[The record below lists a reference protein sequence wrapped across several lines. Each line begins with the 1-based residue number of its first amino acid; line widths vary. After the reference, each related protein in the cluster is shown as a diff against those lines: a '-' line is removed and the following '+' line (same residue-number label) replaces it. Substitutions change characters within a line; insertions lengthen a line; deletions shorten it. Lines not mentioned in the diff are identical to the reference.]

1 MATFLS
7 PAVRLMARLTIT
19 RKLLLLAILFLI
31 PLGGSLYAVLSL
43 SVQSIRASQDELSG
57 LAIVDRAL
65 DFMRETQV
73 RRGAAN
79 AVLAGNAAFRAT
91 FDGADAKAAAHLGEL
106 VKQAGEATRF
116 DVMPDARKLEQS
128 WQGMHETGLKVTAG
142 ALFDMHSALVKQT
155 RLFIGDVADRSSL
168 ALDPDSGSYYLVTL
182 MVGQMPKLAELSALA
197 RGRGAAIISQG
208 GYADAAQQAEL
219 AALGE
224 QIQDGLESVRRDI
237 ERVMRGAPA
246 YRPRVQDALAQLAA
260 MDAFHRTL
268 KEKMLGSGGIAIEA
282 KPYFDEATAAIN
294 AVSSVN
300 KAFSGIARDM
310 LAQRIAAE
318 MLELE
323 VLAGVALLA
332 VGAAFYLFAGF
343 SHGMRADVRQVAS
356 MVGRINAGDLAI
368 TLEVR
373 GSDELSHVKR
383 HLLSLVETWRALIG
397 DTKVGA
403 QNVLVAAGEIAQGN
417 LDLSQRT
424 EEQASS
430 LQQTAASME
439 QLTAIVRQNASS
451 ADQASALAGEAC
463 DIAVAGGTSVGRVLR
478 TMGEIEA
485 DSKRIVDIIAVIDG
499 IAFQT
504 NILALNAAVEAARA
518 GEYGRGF
525 AVVAT
530 EVRTLAQRAG
540 SSAKEIRTLI
550 SQSVQRVEAGSALAG
565 DATATMDSIVAAVKR
580 VTVMMDEIS
589 RASQEQSS
597 GIAQVNQAVTQMDQ
611 VTQQNA
617 ALVEQAAA
625 AADALKEQAQR
636 MERSVAVFRLD
647 PAVAA

>member
-1 MATFLS
+1 MAIFLS

-31 PLGGSLYAVLSL
+31 PLGGALYAVLSL
-43 SVQSIRASQDELSG
+43 SAQSIRASQDELRG

-91 FDGADAKAAAHLGEL
+91 FDGADAKAAAHLGAL
-106 VKQAGEATRF
+106 MQQAGEAARF

-128 WQGMHETGLKVTAG
+128 WQRMHETGLNVTAG
-142 ALFDMHSALVKQT
+142 PLFDMHSALVKQT

-208 GYADAAQQAEL
+208 GYSDAAQQAEL

-237 ERVMRGAPA
+237 DRVMRGAPA
-246 YRPRVQDALAQLAA
+246 YRPRVEGALAQLVA
-260 MDAFHRTL
+260 MDDFYRTL

-300 KAFSGIARDM
+300 KAFSGIAHDM
-310 LAQRIAAE
+310 LEQRIAAE
-318 MLELE
+318 MLQLE

-343 SHGMRADVRQVAS
+343 SHGMRDDVRQVAS
-356 MVGRINAGDLAI
+356 MVDRINAGDLAI

-383 HLLSLVETWRALIG
+383 HLLSLVDTWRALIG
-397 DTKVGA
+397 DTKAGA
-403 QNVLVAAGEIAQGN
+403 HNVLVAAGEIAQGN

-451 ADQASALAGEAC
+451 ADQASVLAGEAS
-463 DIAVAGGTSVGRVLR
+463 DIAVAGGTSVGRVLQ

-530 EVRTLAQRAG
+530 EVRSLAQRAG

-550 SQSVQRVEAGSALAG
+550 SQSVQRVAAGSALAG

-580 VTVMMDEIS
+580 VTAMMDEIS

-636 MERSVAVFRLD
+636 MERSMAMFRLD
-647 PAVAA
+647 PAIAA

>member
-237 ERVMRGAPA
+237 ERVMRGD
-246 YRPRVQDALAQLAA
+246 R
-260 MDAFHRTL
+260 
-268 KEKMLGSGGIAIEA
+268 K
-282 KPYFDEATAAIN
+282 
-294 AVSSVN
+294 SV
-300 KAFSGIARDM
+300 
-310 LAQRIAAE
+310 
-318 MLELE
+318 
-323 VLAGVALLA
+323 V
-332 VGAAFYLFAGF
+332 
-343 SHGMRADVRQVAS
+343 
-356 MVGRINAGDLAI
+356 
-368 TLEVR
+368 
-373 GSDELSHVKR
+373 
-383 HLLSLVETWRALIG
+383 
-397 DTKVGA
+397 
-403 QNVLVAAGEIAQGN
+403 
-417 LDLSQRT
+417 
-424 EEQASS
+424 
-430 LQQTAASME
+430 
-439 QLTAIVRQNASS
+439 
-451 ADQASALAGEAC
+451 
-463 DIAVAGGTSVGRVLR
+463 
-478 TMGEIEA
+478 
-485 DSKRIVDIIAVIDG
+485 
-499 IAFQT
+499 
-504 NILALNAAVEAARA
+504 
-518 GEYGRGF
+518 
-525 AVVAT
+525 
-530 EVRTLAQRAG
+530 
-540 SSAKEIRTLI
+540 
-550 SQSVQRVEAGSALAG
+550 
-565 DATATMDSIVAAVKR
+565 
-580 VTVMMDEIS
+580 
-589 RASQEQSS
+589 
-597 GIAQVNQAVTQMDQ
+597 
-611 VTQQNA
+611 
-617 ALVEQAAA
+617 
-625 AADALKEQAQR
+625 
-636 MERSVAVFRLD
+636 
-647 PAVAA
+647 

>member
-1 MATFLS
+1 MAIFLS

-31 PLGGSLYAVLSL
+31 PLGGALYAVLSL
-43 SVQSIRASQDELSG
+43 SAQSIRASQDELRG

-91 FDGADAKAAAHLGEL
+91 FDGADAKAAAHLGAL
-106 VKQAGEATRF
+106 MQQAGEAARF

-128 WQGMHETGLKVTAG
+128 WQRMHETGLNVTAG
-142 ALFDMHSALVKQT
+142 PLFDTHSALVKQT

-208 GYADAAQQAEL
+208 GYSDAAQQAEL
-219 AALGE
+219 AALSE

-237 ERVMRGAPA
+237 DRVMRGAPA
-246 YRPRVQDALAQLAA
+246 YRPRVEGALAQLAA
-260 MDAFHRTL
+260 MDAFYRTL

-300 KAFSGIARDM
+300 KAFSGIAHDM
-310 LAQRIAAE
+310 LEQRIAAE
-318 MLELE
+318 MLQLE

-343 SHGMRADVRQVAS
+343 SRGMRDDVRQVAS
-356 MVGRINAGDLAI
+356 MVDRINAGDLAI

-383 HLLSLVETWRALIG
+383 HLLSLVDNWRALIG
-397 DTKVGA
+397 DTKAGA
-403 QNVLVAAGEIAQGN
+403 RNVLVAAGEIAQGN

-451 ADQASALAGEAC
+451 ADQASVLAGEAS
-463 DIAVAGGTSVGRVLR
+463 DIAVAGGTSVGRVLQ

-530 EVRTLAQRAG
+530 EVRSLAQRAG

-550 SQSVQRVEAGSALAG
+550 SQSVQRVAAGSALAG

-580 VTVMMDEIS
+580 VTAMMDEIS

-636 MERSVAVFRLD
+636 MERSMAVFRLD
-647 PAVAA
+647 PVSAA

>member
-1 MATFLS
+1 
-7 PAVRLMARLTIT
+7 MARLDIT
-19 RKLLLLAILFLI
+19 RKLVLLAVLFLI
-31 PLGGSLYAVLSL
+31 PLSGSLYAVLSL
-43 SVQSIRASQDELSG
+43 SAQSVRAAQDELRG

-91 FDGADAKAAAHLGEL
+91 FDAADAKAGTYLDALIRQADAA
-106 VKQAGEATRF
+106 AGF
-116 DVMPDARKLEQS
+116 DVSADTRTLGQAWKR
-128 WQGMHETGLKVTAG
+128 MHETGLDVTAG
-142 ALFDMHSALVKQT
+142 PLFDMHSALVKQT

-168 ALDPDSGSYYLVTL
+168 ALDPDSGSYYLVNL
-182 MVGQMPKLAELSALA
+182 MVGPMPKLAELSALA

-208 GYADAAQQAEL
+208 GYSDAAQQAEL
-219 AALGE
+219 AALAE

-237 ERVMRGAPA
+237 GRVTRGAPD
-246 YRPRVQDALAQLAA
+246 YRPRVEAAQAKLAA

-268 KEKMLGSGGIAIEA
+268 KEKMLGTGGIAIDA
-282 KPYFDEATAAIN
+282 KAYFGEATAAID

-300 KAFSGIARDM
+300 KEFNAIARAM
-310 LAQRIAAE
+310 LAQRIAAGA
-318 MLELE
+318 LQLE

-343 SHGMRADVRQVAS
+343 SRGMHEDVREVAS
-356 MVGRINAGDLAI
+356 MVARINGGDLALRI
-368 TLEVR
+368 EVR
-373 GSDELSHVKR
+373 GSDELSEVKR
-383 HLLSLVETWRALIG
+383 HLLSLVENWRALIG
-397 DTKVGA
+397 DTKMGA

-439 QLTAIVRQNASS
+439 QLTAIVQQNAGS
-451 ADQASALAGEAC
+451 ADQASALAGEAS
-463 DIAVAGGTSVGRVLR
+463 DIAVAGGASVGRVLQ

-485 DSKRIVDIIAVIDG
+485 DSRRIAEIIAVIDA

-530 EVRTLAQRAG
+530 EVRGLAQRAG
-540 SSAKEIRTLI
+540 SSAKEIRSLI
-550 SQSVQRVEAGSALAG
+550 SQSVRRVETGSVLAG
-565 DATATMDSIVAAVKR
+565 DAAATMDGIVAAVKR
-580 VTVMMDEIS
+580 VTAMMDEIS
-589 RASQEQSS
+589 HASREQSS

-625 AADALKEQAQR
+625 AADALREQAQR
-636 MERSVAVFRLD
+636 MEQSVAVFRLEEAM
-647 PAVAA
+647 PA